1 MILARHAEV
10 LLWVGRYLERAET
23 TSRCLNYAANSIT
36 HLRADEARAE
46 GELMVRT
53 LGLQEELDTGGQ
65 LESQPQLVAFLL
77 SDTDNPGSVVSAI
90 VAVRENLRSVR
101 DRIPIELWEEANGLY
116 LRFPFLGHA
125 NTAPAGLHEVLLM
138 VRRACLAISG
148 ILNESMRRD
157 EGHAFVVVGRMLE
170 RSIFTVGLLEAS
182 HCDARGVMDATRML
196 RLTSSLQA
204 YHRQHGNA
212 PDPHSVVLYLLH
224 APDLPRSVLS
234 CLGRAE
240 EALTGLGAN
249 SAALDRARRKTA
261 LLRARLELGQIEE
274 AMASDPVATL
284 QGFAGQLVE
293 LAGEVHAGIVP
304 PLAMATVQAQYVRPG
319 HGVDPGAVAV
329 DGPGHVSMVDPGA
342 VAVDGPG
349 HVRVDDPGV
358 VVVDGPG
365 HVSVDDPGAVVVDGP
380 GHVSMDDLCV
390 VSVGDP
396 GAVGVGGP
404 GHVSVGDPGVVS
416 DPGCGGEGAR

>member
-1 MILARHAEV
+1 MILARHAEA
-10 LLWVGRYLERAET
+10 LLWTGRYLERAET

-36 HLRADEARAE
+36 HMRADEARAE

-53 LGLQEELDTGGQ
+53 LGLQEELEAVGP

-77 SDTDNPGSVVSAI
+77 SDTDNPGSVVSAV

-125 NTAPAGLHEVLLM
+125 NVAPAGLHEVLLM

-148 ILNESMRRD
+148 VLNEGMRRD

-182 HCDARGVMDATRML
+182 HSDTRGVMDATRML

-212 PDPHSVVLYLLH
+212 PDPASVVSYLLH

-240 EALTGLGAN
+240 EGLTGPGRELRRAGPRPPQGGA
-249 SAALDRARRKTA
+249 AAGPPGARRG
-261 LLRARLELGQIEE
+261 RG
-274 AMASDPVATL
+274 
-284 QGFAGQLVE
+284 
-293 LAGEVHAGIVP
+293 
-304 PLAMATVQAQYVRPG
+304 G
-319 HGVDPGAVAV
+319 HG
-329 DGPGHVSMVDPGA
+329 
-342 VAVDGPG
+342 
-349 HVRVDDPGV
+349 
-358 VVVDGPG
+358 
-365 HVSVDDPGAVVVDGP
+365 
-380 GHVSMDDLCV
+380 L
-390 VSVGDP
+390 
-396 GAVGVGGP
+396 
-404 GHVSVGDPGVVS
+404 
-416 DPGCGGEGAR
+416 

>member
-1 MILARHAEV
+1 MILARHAEA

-53 LGLQEELDTGGQ
+53 LGLQDELEAAGP

-90 VAVRENLRSVR
+90 VSVRENLRSVR

-125 NTAPAGLHEVLLM
+125 DVAPTGLHEVLLM

-148 ILNESMRRD
+148 VLNEGMRRD

-182 HCDARGVMDATRML
+182 HSDARGVMDATRML

-212 PDPHSVVLYLLH
+212 PDPHGVVRYLLH

-240 EALTGLGAN
+240 EGLTGLGAN
-249 SAALDRARRKTA
+249 SAALDRARRKAA
-261 LLRARLELGQIEE
+261 LLRARLELGEVEE
-274 AMASDPVATL
+274 AMASDPVVTL
-284 QGFAGQLVE
+284 QDFAGQLAG
-293 LAGEVHAGIVP
+293 LAGDVHAGIVP

-319 HGVDPGAVAV
+319 RAGEL
-329 DGPGHVSMVDPGA
+329 GHS
-342 VAVDGPG
+342 
-349 HVRVDDPGV
+349 
-358 VVVDGPG
+358 
-365 HVSVDDPGAVVVDGP
+365 
-380 GHVSMDDLCV
+380 
-390 VSVGDP
+390 
-396 GAVGVGGP
+396 GGP
-404 GHVSVGDPGVVS
+404 GHV
-416 DPGCGGEGAR
+416 GEGAG